1 MAEKKKTKVKA
12 SKAKTS
18 KTKTSKVQ
26 ASKAKASKVQ
36 AQTSQPQASQP
47 QASQPQASQSQ
58 ASLRNLASG
67 DVLFREG
74 EVGDFAYQ
82 VIKGKIEVCKFNGD
96 EYVTLS
102 TLEKGALFG
111 EMALIDKQP
120 RSAMARATEEAV
132 VKEIDQQALLG
143 YLKNSPQT
151 AFNMMQQLASYA
163 RNANEKLNVD
173 AFSSDSEE
181 SNTEE
186 EEKELTEEEKQKNY
200 RKHLMNELLDEFEDD
215 IDKIKSKQIPKSV
228 KWTIYSFATLV
239 VLLILWGTISEV
251 DTTITASGKITTVVP
266 NVEVQSNFNSV
277 VKEIFVK
284 KGQGVK
290 EGEPLVVF
298 DSTLQKADKMKL
310 NYQLSVVNSKI
321 DRLKKQSLLRTNKSV
336 DSPSDKRQSRIFKD
350 KKDQYLAK
358 TASLNKQI
366 SSTEDDLKFIKEQL
380 DIQKKLEESKNELF
394 ELDLVAEA
402 QVLGEKNKRL
412 SLEKEFTKTSNK
424 LSELQSNREEYNSQW
439 FGGINDELVS
449 LEDQR
454 MNLQED
460 MKKLERQQTDVIV
473 RAPSD
478 GMVLNLHSLYPGA
491 VISQGKSV
499 VTLVP
504 TGVELLTV
512 FDVDPSDISKLIPDT
527 SIKIQLNA
535 LPAQK
540 HGELKGKLIYVSA
553 DTVDKDVDGNS
564 GNFYRARGQ
573 IIENELKDTPPGF
586 HIMPGMKVSGKFR
599 VGKRRLITYF
609 IYPLIRT
616 LGNSFAEP

>member
-1 MAEKKKTKVKA
+1 MANSKKTP
-12 SKAKTS
+12 
-18 KTKTSKVQ
+18 
-26 ASKAKASKVQ
+26 
-36 AQTSQPQASQP
+36 QP
-47 QASQPQASQSQ
+47 
-58 ASLRNLASG
+58 SLRNLAAG

-82 VIKGKIEVCKFNGD
+82 VVKGKIEVCKFNGD

-132 VKEIDQQALLG
+132 VKEIDKQALLG
-143 YLKNSPQT
+143 FLKNSPQT

-163 RNANEKLNVD
+163 RNANEKLSVD
-173 AFSSDSEE
+173 AFSSDGDAE
-181 SNTEE
+181 NNDE
-186 EEKELTEEEKQKNY
+186 EEKPLSEEEKKKQY
-200 RKHLMNELLDEFEDD
+200 RSEIMNELLDEFDDD
-215 IDKIKSKQIPKSV
+215 IDRIKSKAVPKSV
-228 KWTIYSFATLV
+228 KYSVYSFSFLV
-239 VLLILWGTISEV
+239 IFLVLWGTFSEI
-251 DTTITASGKITTVVP
+251 DTTISASGKITTIVP
-266 NVEVQSNFNSV
+266 NVEVQSNYDSV
-277 VKEIFVK
+277 VKDIYVK

-290 EGEPLVVF
+290 QGEPLLTF
-298 DSTLQKADKMKL
+298 DSTLQKADRMKL
-310 NYQLSVVNSKI
+310 NYQLGVINSKI
-321 DRLKKQSLLRTNKSV
+321 DRLKKQSMLRTNV
-336 DSPSDKRQSRIFKD
+336 AVNNPNDERQSKIFKD
-350 KKDQYLAK
+350 KKDQYQAK
-358 TASLNKQI
+358 MASLNQQI
-366 SSTEDDLKFIKEQL
+366 SSTEDDLKYVKEQL
-380 DIQKKLEESKNELF
+380 DIQKQLESSKKELF
-394 ELDLVAEA
+394 DLDLVAEA
-402 QVLGEKNKRL
+402 QVLAEKNKRL

-424 LSELQSNREEYNSQW
+424 LSELKSNRKEYTSQF

-454 MNLQED
+454 MNMQED
-460 MKKLERQQTDVIV
+460 LKKLERQQTDVIV

-478 GMVLNLHSLYPGA
+478 GMVLDLHSLYTGA
-491 VISQGKSV
+491 VITKGKSV

-527 SIKIQLNA
+527 SVKIQLNA

-564 GNFYRARGQ
+564 GNFYRARAE
-573 IIENELKDTPPGF
+573 ITENELKDTPPGF
-586 HIMPGMKVSGKFR
+586 NLMPGMKVSGKFR
-599 VGKRRLITYF
+599 VGQRKLITYF

>member
-1 MAEKKKTKVKA
+1 MAEKK
-12 SKAKTS
+12 SP
-18 KTKTSKVQ
+18 
-26 ASKAKASKVQ
+26 
-36 AQTSQPQASQP
+36 QP
-47 QASQPQASQSQ
+47 
-58 ASLRNLASG
+58 SLRNLAAG

-82 VIKGKIEVCKFNGD
+82 VVKGKIEVCKFNGD

-120 RSAMARATEEAV
+120 RSAMARSVDEAV
-132 VKEIDQQALLG
+132 VKEIDKEALLG
-143 YLKNSPQT
+143 FLKNSPQT

-163 RNANEKLNVD
+163 RNANEKLSVD
-173 AFSSDSEE
+173 AFQSESDDSSDESENQE
-181 SNTEE
+181 PSD
-186 EEKELTEEEKQKNY
+186 EEKEKKS
-200 RKHLMNELLDEFEDD
+200 KKVLMNELLDEFDDD
-215 IDKIKSKQIPKSV
+215 IDRIKSKQVPKSV
-228 KWTIYSFATLV
+228 KYSVFSFGF
-239 VLLILWGTISEV
+239 LIIFLIMWGTISEI

-266 NVEVQSNFNSV
+266 NVEVQSNYDSV
-277 VKEIFVK
+277 VKEIYVK
-284 KGQGVK
+284 KGQSVAQGD
-290 EGEPLVVF
+290 PLIVF
-298 DSTLQKADKMKL
+298 DSTLQKADRMKL
-310 NYQLSVVNSKI
+310 NYQLSVINSKI
-321 DRLKKQSLLRTNKSV
+321 DRLKKQSLLRTNVAVKNP
-336 DSPSDKRQSRIFKD
+336 DDERQRKIFKD

-358 TASLNKQI
+358 KASLDKQI
-366 SSTEDDLKFIKEQL
+366 SSTEDDLKFVKEQL
-380 DIQKKLEESKNELF
+380 DIQKQLEKSKKDLF
-394 ELDLVAEA
+394 DLDLVSES
-402 QVLGEKNKRL
+402 QVLAEKNKRL

-424 LSELQSNREEYNSQW
+424 LSELKSNRKEYYSQF

-460 MKKLERQQTDVIV
+460 LKKLERQQTDVIV

-478 GMVLNLHSLYPGA
+478 GMVLTLHSLYAGA
-491 VISQGKSV
+491 VISKGKSV

-527 SIKIQLNA
+527 SVKIQLNA

-564 GNFYRARGQ
+564 GNFYRARAQ
-573 IIENELKDTPPGF
+573 ITENELKETPPGF
-586 HIMPGMKVSGKFR
+586 NLMPGMKVSGKFR

-616 LGNSFAEP
+616 IGNSFAEP

>member
-1 MAEKKKTKVKA
+1 MAEKKNI
-12 SKAKTS
+12 
-18 KTKTSKVQ
+18 
-26 ASKAKASKVQ
+26 
-36 AQTSQPQASQP
+36 QPAV
-47 QASQPQASQSQ
+47 
-58 ASLRNLASG
+58 RNLAAG

-82 VIKGKIEVCKFNGD
+82 VVKGKIEVCKFNGD
-96 EYVTLS
+96 DYVTLAM
-102 TLEKGALFG
+102 LEKGALFG

-120 RSAMARATEEAV
+120 RSAMARATVETT
-132 VKEIDQQALLG
+132 VKEIDQNALLG

-163 RNANEKLNVD
+163 RNANEKLSVD
-173 AFSSDSEE
+173 AFQSETSEE
-181 SNTEE
+181 TNVSSEIKVSA
-186 EEKELTEEEKQKNY
+186 EEKEKRSRKNM
-200 RKHLMNELLDEFEDD
+200 MNELLDEFDDD
-215 IDKIKSKQIPKSV
+215 IDRIKSKQVPKSV
-228 KWTIYSFATLV
+228 KYTVFSFGFLV
-239 VLLILWGTISEV
+239 IFLILWGTISEI
-251 DTTITASGKITTVVP
+251 DTTISASGKITTVVP
-266 NVEVQSNFNSV
+266 NVEVQSNYDSV

-284 KGQGVK
+284 KGQSVSQ
-290 EGEPLVVF
+290 GEPLIVF
-298 DSTLQKADKMKL
+298 DSTLQKADRMKL
-310 NYQLSVVNSKI
+310 SYQLSVINSKI
-321 DRLKKQSLLRTNKSV
+321 DRLKKQSLLRTNISV
-336 DSPSDKRQSRIFKD
+336 KNPDDERQSKIFKD

-358 TASLNKQI
+358 IASLDQQI
-366 SSTEDDLKFIKEQL
+366 SSTEDDLKFVKEQL
-380 DIQKKLEESKNELF
+380 DIQKQLEESKKELF
-394 ELDLVAEA
+394 ELDLVAES

-424 LSELQSNREEYNSQW
+424 LSELQSNRKEYNSQF

-460 MKKLERQQTDVIV
+460 LKKLERQQTDVIV

-478 GMVLNLHSLYPGA
+478 GMILTLHSLYPGA
-491 VISQGKSV
+491 VISKGKSV

-527 SIKIQLNA
+527 SVKIQLSA

-564 GNFYRARGQ
+564 GNFYRARAQ
-573 IIENELKDTPPGF
+573 ITENELKDTPPGF
-586 HIMPGMKVSGKFR
+586 NLMPGMKVSGKFR